1 MEIAAIISFAVL
13 VLSWMAMPAERPRTT
28 EAVPTLQTA
37 PAKA

>member
-13 VLSWMAMPAERPRTT
+13 VVSWMAMPAERPQTV
-28 EAVPTLQTA
+28 EAAPALQSA